1 MNVIDISVVVDRA
14 ILDVKESKVISVLRV
29 RMELMVCLVR

>member
-14 ILDVKESKVISVLRV
+14 ILDVKESKVISVLQV